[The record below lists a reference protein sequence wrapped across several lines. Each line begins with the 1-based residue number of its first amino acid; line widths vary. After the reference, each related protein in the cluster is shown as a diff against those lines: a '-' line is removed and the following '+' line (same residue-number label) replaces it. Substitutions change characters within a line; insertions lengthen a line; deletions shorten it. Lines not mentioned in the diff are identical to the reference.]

1 MKWRISLNFLPHLA
15 LFIYIS
21 ACLYTYFYIPD
32 VIKLPET
39 SNLKTTRPV
48 LGSICATA
56 ASFFVGLSFVLQK
69 KGQQATQKTE
79 HNSDTEELIESNKSK
94 SICYQSVWWAGLLSL
109 GAGEVIQIGAYKFA
123 PTTLVAPLGGMRVM
137 VSTFLSK
144 RYLKENLSKKS
155 VQGILIS
162 LLGALLIVIHAPRQ
176 ETTGTVTSILSNTSI
191 YFQVYFTSL
200 VIFTTV
206 TAYKL
211 QVEDRKTSSDTEI
224 QKNIA
229 LFATLQT
236 CTLGTIGVMC
246 TKLMTMIS
254 VDSFDILYLVVLAG
268 IIVTA
273 PTQVYYVNVALKYEK
288 ASKVTP
294 IKYAGTNV
302 LIVIGSILLFN
313 EWSTLTNL
321 AIIGMLTGL
330 ITAIHGITLVVKE

>member
-1 MKWRISLNFLPHLA
+1 
-15 LFIYIS
+15 
-21 ACLYTYFYIPD
+21 
-32 VIKLPET
+32 VIKLPENT
-39 SNLKTTRPV
+39 TLKTTKPI

-69 KGQQATQKTE
+69 KGQQATQKTD
-79 HNSDTEELIESNKSK
+79 HNSDTEELLERNKSK

-137 VSTFLSK
+137 VSTYLSK

-176 ETTGTVTSILSNTSI
+176 ETSGTVSSILSNTSI
-191 YFQVYFTSL
+191 GFQVYFTVL
-200 VIFTTV
+200 VIFTSV

-211 QVEDRKTSSDTEI
+211 QAEDNKTSDTEV

-254 VDSFDILYLVVLAG
+254 VDSFHILYLVVLSG

-273 PTQVYYVNVALKYEK
+273 PTQVYYVNLALKYEK

-313 EWSTLTNL
+313 EWSMLSNL